1 MGTLYKRGKTYYADV
16 VDRNH
21 RRVQRSLR
29 TSDREVA
36 KARLRDLE
44 LSTTDSGPHA
54 TQSLTEALD
63 WFTDTVHAG
72 SPDGTRHCYSNKAR
86 HLTRVLGD
94 VALDDLTR
102 DRVLRY
108 IATRTKEGAH
118 EHSIHKELV
127 TLRGALKAAKLRTP
141 PTFQGEVAVVVPRFE
156 TSYEP
161 RRTFL
166 TPDQFMDLCTHL
178 VPPLSPKAKP
188 ATVAASEERRA
199 QRVFFCMLIA
209 FAAPRRGELAKLRWE
224 THIDMRRNT
233 IRVPKGKTVSREM
246 VIAPELRQWLEV
258 FGERAGWTGPVVQDW
273 GSVTRDLKEACER
286 AGVPRVTCNDL
297 RRTFASWLVQARESL
312 FVVATLLGH
321 SSTRM
326 VELVYGRL
334 DAATLAS
341 AIGKLPGGPVS
352 SRPTQDPDCH
362 AGVTSNAKSGGGHG
376 THGTAIAQAAIRNSV
391 EESANSGSLRVPR
404 DGVEPPT
411 RGFSVPCSTN

>member
-1 MGTLYKRGKTYYADV
+1 MGAIFKRGKTYYADFT
-16 VDRNH
+16 DRNH
-21 RRVQRSLR
+21 RRVQCSLR
-29 TSDREVA
+29 TKDREVA

-54 TQSLTEALD
+54 SQGLTAALD
-63 WFTDTVHAG
+63 WFTGTVHAG
-72 SPDGTRHCYSNKAR
+72 SPDGTRECYEQKAR
-86 HLTRVLGD
+86 HLTRLLGD
-94 VALDDLTR
+94 VALDDLTK
-102 DRVLRY
+102 DSVLRY
-108 IATRTKEGAH
+108 IAARNKEGAH

-127 TLRGALKAAKLRTP
+127 TLRGALKAAKERTP
-141 PTFQGEVAVVVPRFE
+141 VMFHGEVAAVVPRFE

-166 TPDQFMDLCTHL
+166 TPDQFMRLCDHL
-178 VPPLSPKAKP
+178 VMPVAPNATPETTAK
-188 ATVAASEERRA
+188 SEARRA

-224 THIDMRRNT
+224 KHVDLNRNT
-233 IRVPKGKTVSREM
+233 IRIPKGKTVSREM
-246 VIAPELRQWLEV
+246 HIAPELRQWLEH
-258 FGERAGWTGPVVQDW
+258 FGERAGWTGPVVIPW
-273 GSVTRDLKEACER
+273 GSVTRDLKDACLR

-321 SSTRM
+321 NSTRM

-341 AIGKLPGGPVS
+341 AISKLPGGQ
-352 SRPTQDPDCH
+352 RDCH
-362 AGVTSNAKSGGGHG
+362 AGVTSLAQTGGKHG
-376 THGTAIAQAAIRNSV
+376 TGGTAIAQAAIVNSV
-391 EESANSGSLRVPR
+391 EESLVSPTSVVPR

-411 RGFSVPCSTN
+411 RGFSVRCSTN